1 MFALPS
7 QHTVIATLA
16 SLLLSSACLASSMQ
30 PTTLALQQAAR
41 VELLRETAPAS
52 QETAAALAGN
62 GNFRAA
68 SAIMAQLV
76 QQSPHNLSYWLNWG
90 DWALAA
96 GKTEQAMYAYQSVLK
111 LQPENSHAHVN
122 LILALAISGQWQ
134 QADNLRL
141 MLDPQQPLSAKL
153 RRNLGMAEQKMGNCA
168 AARTNLQAALQQ
180 APQDANSWVALAACQ
195 SPADAEQSLRHAIR
209 LQPGWGHPRKL
220 LQGMV
225 QKTSAS
231 SH

>member
-7 QHTVIATLA
+7 QHTVVVALA
-16 SLLLSSACLASSMQ
+16 SVLLSGVGMASTTQ
-30 PTTLALQQAAR
+30 PTTLALQQTAR
-41 VELLRETAPAS
+41 VELLRETPPAS
-52 QETAAALAGN
+52 QETAAALASN

-76 QQSPHNLSYWLNWG
+76 QQSPHNVAYWLNWG

-96 GKTEQAMYAYQSVLK
+96 GKTEQAVYAYQSVLK

-122 LILALAISGQWQ
+122 LILALAVSGQWQ

-141 MLDPQQPLSAKL
+141 MLGPQQPLSAKL
-153 RRNLGMAEQKMGNCA
+153 RRNLGMAEQKMGHCD
-168 AARTNLQAALQQ
+168 AARQSLQAALQQ

-195 SPADAEQSLRHAIR
+195 SPAEAEQSLRQAVK
-209 LQPGWGHPRKL
+209 LQPGWDYPRNL
-220 LQGMV
+220 LQGMA
-225 QKTSAS
+225 QKTAAS

>member
-7 QHTVIATLA
+7 QHTVVVALA
-16 SLLLSSACLASSMQ
+16 SVLLSGVGMASTTQ
-30 PTTLALQQAAR
+30 PTTLALQQTAR
-41 VELLRETAPAS
+41 VELLRETPPAS
-52 QETAAALAGN
+52 QETAAALASN

-76 QQSPHNLSYWLNWG
+76 QQSPHNVAYWLNWG

-96 GKTEQAMYAYQSVLK
+96 GKTEQAVYAYQSVLK

-122 LILALAISGQWQ
+122 LILALAVSGQWQ

-141 MLDPQQPLSAKL
+141 MLGPQQPLSAKL
-153 RRNLGMAEQKMGNCA
+153 RRNLGMAEQKMGHCD
-168 AARTNLQAALQQ
+168 AARQSLQAALQQ

-195 SPADAEQSLRHAIR
+195 SPAEAEQSLRQAVK
-209 LQPGWGHPRKL
+209 LQPGWDYPRNL
-220 LQGMV
+220 LQGMT
-225 QKTSAS
+225 QKTAAS

>member
-7 QHTVIATLA
+7 QHTVVATLA
-16 SLLLSSACLASSMQ
+16 SLLLSSACLASTTQ
-30 PTTLALQQAAR
+30 HTTLALQQTAH
-41 VELLRETAPAS
+41 VELLRETPTAS
-52 QETAAALAGN
+52 QETAAALASN

-68 SAIMAQLV
+68 SAIMVQLV
-76 QQSPHNLSYWLNWG
+76 QQSPQNVSYWLNWG

-96 GKTEQAMYAYQSVLK
+96 GKTEQAVYAYQSVMK

-122 LILALAISGQWQ
+122 LILALAVSGQWQ

-153 RRNLGMAEQKMGNCA
+153 RRNLGMAEQKMGNCD
-168 AARTNLQAALQQ
+168 AARQSLQTALQQ

-195 SPADAEQSLRHAIR
+195 SPAEAEQSLRQAVK
-209 LQPGWGHPRKL
+209 LQPGWGYPRNL
-220 LQGMV
+220 LQGMA
-225 QKTSAS
+225 QKTAAS